1 MHSVGAAPGSHW
13 GSVEKRSLGEFS
25 GCKVLRVLRFIKDG
39 LLAALTYWHVVF
51 LLEVGRIYLVVVEY
65 ESLVFA
71 LLLRCIVDRVVP
83 FEGESL
89 DRESVSY
96 HSRQQLVVDDIA
108 QHVAVSLHD
117 VLEDFEVSLRL

>member
-1 MHSVGAAPGSHW
+1 MRGRC
-13 GSVEKRSLGEFS
+13 EKRSLGEFS

-96 HSRQQLVVDDIA
+96 VVNC
-108 QHVAVSLHD
+108 
-117 VLEDFEVSLRL
+117 